1 MDNKNIVLNFVM
13 DCTTGKL
20 SFGDCGA
27 FWQLGVMAILLVAAV
42 VIFAALITRPGGQS
56 NQS

>member
-1 MDNKNIVLNFVM
+1 MDNKNFVLSYVL

-20 SFGDCGA
+20 SFADCGP
-27 FWQLGVMAILLVAAV
+27 FWQLGVMAILLAIAV
-42 VIFAALITRPGGQS
+42 LFLVALITRPGSQP